1 MRNFRRRLKLV
12 GLLAGDGAYVL
23 WRSVVILHLRTSI
36 TVRSAK
42 QAFDLLSA
50 RWPVSDGKAYIS
62 ALEACEGVDQRH
74 VSDESAR
81 RSFLLALKEAEI
93 PYSTDIKH

>member
-1 MRNFRRRLKLV
+1 MP
-12 GLLAGDGAYVL
+12 AGDGACVL
-23 WRSVVILHLRTSI
+23 WTSVVILHLRKSI

-50 RWPVSDGKAYIS
+50 RWPVSDGKAYIA
-62 ALEACEGVDQRH
+62 ALEACEGVDDGL

-81 RSFLLALKEAEI
+81 ELFLLALKEAEI
-93 PYSTDIKH
+93 PFSTDMER